1 MPSSANL
8 IRLTGMN
15 SGMDTESIITA
26 LVSSKQTKVDDAKKA
41 QTKLQWTQDAW
52 KDLNSQIYGLYS
64 GKLSNMRFST
74 AYSKMATKTSNSALT
89 VVAGNNAVQ
98 GVQTAKIVSAAKAG
112 YLTGGELET
121 TEGGKVKADTKLSDM
136 GINPGSISVTVG
148 GNTKD
153 IEITDDMT
161 MSGLV
166 SKLKDAGV
174 NANFDEVNQR
184 LFISS
189 KSTGLKNDFSFGGDV
204 ATLKNLGLTEDAGAK
219 KLAAS
224 DAELELNGATFKSDT
239 NSLTIN
245 GSTYIINS
253 ETSDKIS
260 ITTETDT
267 SGIYDMIKD
276 FLKEYNTAINAM
288 SKAYNAEAAKGYE
301 PLTDDM
307 KAAMSE
313 KQIDDWESK
322 IKDSLLRK
330 DSTLSG
336 LMSAMR
342 MSMSEGIEIDGVTMY
357 LSDFGINTPGY
368 FDADANERYAY
379 HIDGDADDSTVSSK
393 TDKLK
398 AAIASDP
405 TKVTKFFQEL
415 SNKLYT
421 SLYDKMGSTEYSS
434 IYKVYNDKKMK
445 SDYDSYTKKI
455 ADLEKKLQEAEDK
468 YYKQFSKMET
478 ALSKLNS
485 NQSYL
490 SGLFAR

>member
-26 LVSSKQTKVDDAKKA
+26 LVSTKQTKVDDAKKA

-64 GKLSNMRFST
+64 GKLSNMRFSSS
-74 AYSKMATKTSNSALT
+74 YSKMATKTSNSALT
-89 VVAGNNAVQ
+89 VVAGSNAVQ

-245 GSTYIINS
+245 GSTYIING

-276 FLKEYNTAINAM
+276 FLKEYNTAINGMA
-288 SKAYNAEAAKGYE
+288 KAYNAEAAKGYE

-313 KQIDDWESK
+313 KQIDEWESK

-357 LSDFGINTPGY
+357 LSDFGISTPGY

-379 HIDGDADDSTVSSK
+379 HIDGDADDSTVASK

>member
-15 SGMDTESIITA
+15 SGLDTESIITA
-26 LVSSKQTKVDDAKKA
+26 LVSTKQTKVDDAKKA

-52 KDLNSQIYGLYS
+52 KDINSQVYSLYS
-64 GKLSNMRFST
+64 GKLSSMRFST
-74 AYSKMATKTSNSALT
+74 SYSKMATKTSNSALT
-89 VVAGNNAVQ
+89 VVAGDNAVQ
-98 GVQTAKIVSAAKAG
+98 GVQTAKIVSAAKSG
-112 YLTGGELET
+112 YLTGGELQT
-121 TEGGKVKADTKLSDM
+121 SSGGKVNADTKLSDM
-136 GINPGSISVTVG
+136 GISAGSISVMVG
-148 GNTKD
+148 KETKNV
-153 IEITDDMT
+153 EITDDMT
-161 MSGLV
+161 MSGFV
-166 SKLKDAGV
+166 NKLRDAGV

-184 LFISS
+184 LFVSS
-189 KSTGLKNDFSFGGDV
+189 KATGLKNDFSFGGD
-204 ATLKNLGLTEDAGAK
+204 AEILKSLGLSAEGGAK

-224 DAELELNGATFKSDT
+224 DAELELNGATFKSDS

-245 GSTYIINS
+245 GSTYIING
-253 ETSDKIS
+253 ETSENIS

-276 FLKEYNTAINAM
+276 FLKEYNTAINSMA
-288 SKAYNAEAAKGYE
+288 KAYNAEAAKGYE

-313 KQIDDWESK
+313 KQIDEWESK

-342 MSMSEGIEIDGVTMY
+342 SVMSEGIEVDGVTMY
-357 LSDFGINTPGY
+357 LSDFGITTPGY
-368 FDADANERYAY
+368 FDSDANERYAY
-379 HIDGDADDSTVSSK
+379 HIDGDTDDAVSGTK

-398 AAIASDP
+398 AAIASDSE
-405 TKVTKFFQEL
+405 KVTKFFQEL
-415 SNKLYT
+415 SSKLYD

-445 SDYDSYTKKI
+445 TDYDSYTKKI

-468 YYKQFSKMET
+468 YYKQFSKMES

-490 SGLFAR
+490 TGLFSK

>member
-1 MPSSANL
+1 
-8 IRLTGMN
+8 MN

-26 LVSSKQTKVDDAKKA
+26 LVSAKQTKVDDAKKA

-52 KDLNSQIYGLYS
+52 KDLNSQVYSLYS
-64 GKLSNMRFST
+64 GKLSTMRFST
-74 AYSKMATKTSNSALT
+74 SYAKMATKTSNSALT
-89 VVAGNNAVQ
+89 VVAGNNAIQ

-112 YLTGGELET
+112 YLTGGEVKTSEN
-121 TEGGKVKADTKLSDM
+121 GKVTGDTKLADM
-136 GINPGSISVTVG
+136 GISAGNISVTVG
-148 GNTKD
+148 GQTKN
-153 IEITDDMT
+153 IEITDDMS
-161 MSGLV
+161 MSGLIN
-166 SKLKDAGV
+166 KLKDAGV

-184 LFISS
+184 LFVSS
-189 KSTGLKNDFSFGGDV
+189 KATGLKNDFSFGGD
-204 ATLKNLGLTEDAGAK
+204 AEILKNLGLSETGGAK
-219 KLAAS
+219 KLNAS

-245 GSTYIINS
+245 GSTYVINA
-253 ETSDKIS
+253 ETSEKIS

-276 FLKEYNTAINAM
+276 FLKEYNTAINSMA
-288 SKAYNAEAAKGYE
+288 KAYNAEAAKGYE

-313 KQIDDWESK
+313 KQIDEWESK

-342 MSMSEGIEIDGVTMY
+342 SAMSEGVNVDGVTMY
-357 LSDFGINTPGY
+357 LSDFGITTPGY
-368 FDADANERYAY
+368 FDSDDNERYAY
-379 HIDGDADDSTVSSK
+379 HIDGDTDDAVSGTK

-398 AAIASDP
+398 AAIAADP
-405 TKVTKFFQEL
+405 EKVSKFFQEL
-415 SNKLYT
+415 SNKLYN

-445 SDYDSYTKKI
+445 TDYDSYTKKI

-490 SGLFAR
+490 SGLFSK

>member
-26 LVSSKQTKVDDAKKA
+26 LVSTKQTKVDDAKKA

-52 KDLNSQIYGLYS
+52 KDINSQVYSLYS

-74 AYSKMATKTSNSALT
+74 SYAKMATKTSNSALT
-89 VVAGNNAVQ
+89 VVAGSNAVQ

-121 TEGGKVKADTKLSDM
+121 AEGGKVNADTKLADM
-136 GINPGSISVTVG
+136 GISAGSISVTVG
-148 GNTKD
+148 KETKN

-161 MSGLV
+161 MSGFV
-166 SKLKDAGV
+166 NKLRDAGV

-189 KSTGLKNDFSFGGDV
+189 KATGLKNDFSFSGD
-204 ATLKNLGLTEDAGAK
+204 AETLKSLGLSAEGGAK

-224 DAELELNGATFKSDT
+224 DAELELNGATFKSDS

-245 GSTYIINS
+245 GSTYIING
-253 ETSDKIS
+253 ETSENIS

-267 SGIYDMIKD
+267 SGIYDMIKG

-313 KQIDDWESK
+313 KQIDEWESK

-336 LMSAMR
+336 VMSAMR
-342 MSMSEGIEIDGVTMY
+342 MAMQEGVEVDGVTMY
-357 LSDFGINTPGY
+357 LSDFGINTGSY
-368 FDADANERYAY
+368 FDTDANERYAY
-379 HIDGDADDSTVSSK
+379 HIDGDADDSTTATK
-393 TDKLK
+393 ADKLK

-415 SNKLYT
+415 SSKVYT
-421 SLYDKMGSTEYSS
+421 ALYDKMGSTDYSS

-455 ADLEKKLQEAEDK
+455 ADLEKKLQDAEDK